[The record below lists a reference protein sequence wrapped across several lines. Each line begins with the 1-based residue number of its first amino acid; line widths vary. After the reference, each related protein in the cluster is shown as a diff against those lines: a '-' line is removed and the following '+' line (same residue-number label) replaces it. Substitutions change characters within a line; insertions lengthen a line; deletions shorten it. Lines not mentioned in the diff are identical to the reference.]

1 MWKKTLAYIE
11 LTKVFSS
18 SKSTLYYGFC
28 TFVGSLLV
36 ASWKLPLE
44 ISLMTALAMTLSSFA
59 IYALND
65 IYDAKIDGINDPER
79 PIPSKR
85 VTFREAKALTT
96 LLFIAGASIAITIS
110 LTVFLCVIFF
120 SILGIMYSVPPIRF
134 KDGFFANI
142 DWGLGIAI
150 TIICGA
156 SVTAINSSSIFA
168 AFTLGFLTA
177 GCGLTKDLKDLEG
190 DRAMKIHTLPIILG
204 EKKAIKVMTVASIV
218 GFPMLFL
225 HLLFENFNFLYL
237 ATIISTLTLFAYS
250 LLILYRNPGS
260 KIVYT
265 KAYRLQACAGVLI
278 IMALIITALT

>member
-28 TFVGSLLV
+28 TFIGSLLV
-36 ASWKLPLE
+36 SAWKIPIE
-44 ISLMTALAMTLSSFA
+44 ISLMTALAMTFSSFA

-65 IYDAKIDGINDPER
+65 IYDAKIDAINDPER
-79 PIPSKR
+79 PLPSQR
-85 VTFREAKALTT
+85 VTLREAKALTT
-96 LLFIAGASIAITIS
+96 LLFVASATIAITLN

-134 KDGFFANI
+134 KDGLFANV

-156 SVTAINSSSIFA
+156 SVKAINSSSIFA

-177 GCGLTKDLKDLEG
+177 GCGLTKDLKDIEG
-190 DRAMKIHTLPIILG
+190 DRAMNVQTLPIILG
-204 EKKAIKVMTVASIV
+204 EQKSIKVMTVASIV
-218 GFPMLFL
+218 GFPLLFL
-225 HLLFENFNFLYL
+225 NLLFENFNIVYL
-237 ATIISTLTLFAYS
+237 ATITLTLTLFAYS
-250 LLILYRNPGS
+250 LLILFRNPGS
-260 KIVYT
+260 KIVYK
-265 KAYRLQACAGVLI
+265 KAYKLQAYAGILI
-278 IMALIITALT
+278 IIAFIITALT